1 MSLRTNYKDDIYEG
15 SRRWRITQNEDG
27 TYNISDATSYTQKGD
42 KFGQNDINAITGEIN
57 RMTREVEVTL
67 RASGW
72 SASAPYT
79 QTVAVEGLTAGD
91 NPILVKVIPAGATP
105 EQVKAYNKAFGMI
118 DDGDT
123 ADGQATFRC
132 FNKKPA
138 VDMTV
143 GLKGV

>member
-1 MSLRTNYKDDIYEG
+1 
-15 SRRWRITQNEDG
+15 
-27 TYNISDATSYTQKGD
+27 
-42 KFGQNDINAITGEIN
+42 
-57 RMTREVEVTL
+57 MTREVEVTL

-132 FNKKPA
+132 YNKKPST
-138 VDMTV
+138 DITV

>member
-1 MSLRTNYKDDIYEG
+1 MSLKTDYRDDIYEG
-15 SRRWRITQNEDG
+15 SRRWSVTQNEDG

-42 KFGQNDINAITGEIN
+42 KFGQNDVNAITGEIN
-57 RMTREVEVTL
+57 RMTREVELTL

>member
-1 MSLRTNYKDDIYEG
+1 MSLKTDYRDDIYEG
-15 SRRWRITQNEDG
+15 SRRWSITQNEDG

-42 KFGQNDINAITGEIN
+42 KFGQNDVNAITGEIN
-57 RMTREVEVTL
+57 RMTREVELTL

>member
-1 MSLRTNYKDDIYEG
+1 MSLKTDYRDDIYEG

-57 RMTREVEVTL
+57 RMTREVDLTL